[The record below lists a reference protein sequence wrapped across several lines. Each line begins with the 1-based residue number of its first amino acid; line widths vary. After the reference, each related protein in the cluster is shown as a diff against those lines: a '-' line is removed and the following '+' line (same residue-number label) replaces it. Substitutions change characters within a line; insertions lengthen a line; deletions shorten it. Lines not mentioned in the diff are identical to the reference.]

1 MESFFD
7 QLKEY
12 LKMDTEIPYEEFA
25 DFHHKFLEYLNEAY
39 EGLARE
45 ELIKASYIF
54 SIIQANSFDRSR
66 RKDSFAKKYKKIADK
81 AKFWTEAI
89 KFRLEKDGMTARE
102 IDEAHAALMESAE

>member
-1 MESFFD
+1 METYFD

-25 DFHHKFLEYLNEAY
+25 DFHHRFTEYLGEAY

-45 ELIKASYIF
+45 DLIKARYIF
-54 SIIQANSFDRSR
+54 SILQVNSMDRSR
-66 RKDSFAKKYKKIADK
+66 RKDLFAKKYKKIAEK

-89 KFRLEKDGMTARE
+89 KFRLEKDGMTAKE
-102 IDEAHAALMESAE
+102 IDAAHDALMETAD